1 MTTENSQD
9 GVLQQVLDWLR
20 AGYPEGVPPKDYFPL
35 LALLT
40 KQLSE
45 TEVDAVIGGGRPVVL
60 PRAVVARSWQRV
72 LRAGARL
79 RGLDLGFTVPSRPRL
94 RREMADKPAGG
105 SAMGATFL
113 LFALLCTQSSS
124 PRTPLRC
131 SSQAADSARQTLC
144 SLYLVP
150 LGRGTGRIHMIATG

>member
-1 MTTENSQD
+1 MLWQ
-9 GVLQQVLDWLR
+9 
-20 AGYPEGVPPKDYFPL
+20 A
-35 LALLT
+35 
-40 KQLSE
+40 
-45 TEVDAVIGGGRPVVL
+45 EVSPPVVA
-60 PRAVVARSWQRV
+60 PFSVEPGIRSGRFLV
-72 LRAGARL
+72 LFSAMNL
-79 RGLDLGFTVPSRPRL
+79 TVPSRPRL

-131 SSQAADSARQTLC
+131 SSQAADSARRTLC